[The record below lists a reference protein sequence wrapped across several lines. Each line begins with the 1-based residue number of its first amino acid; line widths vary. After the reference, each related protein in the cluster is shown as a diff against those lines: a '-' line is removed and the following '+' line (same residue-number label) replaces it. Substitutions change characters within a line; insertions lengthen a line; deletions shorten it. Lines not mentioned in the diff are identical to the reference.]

1 MQPLKGKNLKLRAM
15 EPEDIDILYEWEN
28 DPETWTYSNTITP
41 FSRFHLE
48 QYVIN
53 SHCDIYTDK
62 QLRLM
67 IVDPEGKTAGCVDLF
82 EFDGKNRRAGIGI
95 LIAKDFREK
104 GYASETLDIVIHYA
118 RNVLNLHQLFCNI
131 SENNKVSLKLFK
143 KKGFIKTGTKKQW
156 IINDNS
162 WIDESMFQLIFE
174 S

>member
-1 MQPLKGKNLKLRAM
+1 MQSLQGKNLKIRAM
-15 EPEDIDILYEWEN
+15 EPEDIDTIYEWEN
-28 DPETWTYSNTITP
+28 DPETWIYSNTITP
-41 FSRFHLE
+41 YSRFHLE

-67 IVDPEGKTAGCVDLF
+67 IVDAGGKTAGCVDLF

-95 LIAKDFREK
+95 LIAKDFRKK
-104 GYASETLDIVIHYA
+104 GYASETLDIVILYA
-118 RNVLNLHQLFCNI
+118 RNVLNLHQLYCNI

-143 KKGFIKTGTKKQW
+143 KKGFIHTGTKKQW
-156 IINDNS
+156 IINDNA

-174 S
+174 